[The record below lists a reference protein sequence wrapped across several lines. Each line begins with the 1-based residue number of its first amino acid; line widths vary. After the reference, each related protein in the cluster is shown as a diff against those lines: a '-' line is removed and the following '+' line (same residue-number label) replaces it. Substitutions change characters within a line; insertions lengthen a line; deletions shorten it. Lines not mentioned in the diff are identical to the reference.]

1 MEGYNVDTYYSPDV
15 NDLPDDASNQYDSQ
29 HDLQSDVSFGET
41 VIFPDGTHV
50 DNPYQDHLNQVY
62 KTRSDYITGNDPHTL
77 DGSGSATPTFSGYR
91 NSDGTY
97 HWDSDNTD
105 RDPQTGAIVR
115 RW

>member
-77 DGSGSATPTFSGYR
+77 DGSGSATPTFSGL
-91 NSDGTY
+91 S
-97 HWDSDNTD
+97 
-105 RDPQTGAIVR
+105 GAEKS
-115 RW
+115 